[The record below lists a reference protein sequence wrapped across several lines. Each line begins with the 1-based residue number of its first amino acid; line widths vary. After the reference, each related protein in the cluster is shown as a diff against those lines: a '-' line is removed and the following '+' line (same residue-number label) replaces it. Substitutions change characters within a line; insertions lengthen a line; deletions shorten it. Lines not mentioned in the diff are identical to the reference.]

1 MTVHEFVLQA
11 QVPSPEPSEKS
22 KSCPPWQ
29 LLVAETDANQ
39 PTYTNTAMTSVRQSP
54 RDFKI
59 EREVVVFDETVGFVV
74 AVTGEIL
81 P

>member
-1 MTVHEFVLQA
+1 
-11 QVPSPEPSEKS
+11 
-22 KSCPPWQ
+22 
-29 LLVAETDANQ
+29 
-39 PTYTNTAMTSVRQSP
+39 MTSVRQSP

-59 EREVVVFDETVGFVV
+59 DREVVVFDETVGFVV